1 MYTCVKKLLWADHH
15 SNKNKNKIK
24 QPAPQIIKT
33 KKQKLSAS
41 TCACY
46 ETIPN
51 FILFYPYPISQL
63 HI

>member
-1 MYTCVKKLLWADHH
+1 MYTCVKKLLWADPH

-24 QPAPQIIKT
+24 QPPIIKT

-51 FILFYPYPISQL
+51 FILFYHLTLSVSYI
-63 HI
+63 